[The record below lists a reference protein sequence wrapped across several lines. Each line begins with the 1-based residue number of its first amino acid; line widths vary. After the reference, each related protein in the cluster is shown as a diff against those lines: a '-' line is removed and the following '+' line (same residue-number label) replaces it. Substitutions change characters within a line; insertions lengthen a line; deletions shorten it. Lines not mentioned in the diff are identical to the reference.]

1 MRIEVV
7 GRNLDVTD
15 AIRSHAETKAQKLP
29 KYFDGVQQVTFRL
42 TREDH
47 HHHGKFGVELV
58 VDVEKHADFVTHA
71 QDEDLYA
78 AIDACVQKSSRQL
91 ADFKER
97 LKNGHR

>member
-7 GRNLDVTD
+7 GRNVEVTD
-15 AIRSHAETKAQKLP
+15 AIRHHAETKAEKLP
-29 KYFDGVQQVTFRL
+29 RYFDGVQLVTFRL
-42 TREDH
+42 SRQDH
-47 HHHGKFGVELV
+47 HHHGKFDVELV

-71 QDEDLYA
+71 SDDDLYA
-78 AIDACVQKSSRQL
+78 AIDASVQKSSRQL